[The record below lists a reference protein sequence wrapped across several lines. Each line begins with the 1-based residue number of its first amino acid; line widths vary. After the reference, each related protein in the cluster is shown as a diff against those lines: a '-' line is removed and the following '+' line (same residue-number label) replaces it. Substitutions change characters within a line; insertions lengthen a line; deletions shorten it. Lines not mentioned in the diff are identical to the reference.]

1 MTDANAR
8 AVTEVCQRLDGIP
21 LALELAAA
29 RVKALPVEKLN
40 DGLDQAGPLFRD
52 LGAPVNTFPRT
63 DFGQTVRRMNLI
75 ASDLTLL
82 TQSLRD
88 PNGRLNTDGSLQK
101 FVTRPDL
108 YENMNRMA
116 VSGAYAFDGIKPI
129 LASFRVFAEKI
140 SRDPSSLA
148 KGALSR

>member
-1 MTDANAR
+1 MT
-8 AVTEVCQRLDGIP
+8 
-21 LALELAAA
+21 
-29 RVKALPVEKLN
+29 
-40 DGLDQAGPLFRD
+40 QA
-52 LGAPVNTFPRT
+52 
-63 DFGQTVRRMNLI
+63 
-75 ASDLTLL
+75 
-82 TQSLRD
+82 LRD

-129 LASFRVFAEKI
+129 LASFRVFADKI

-148 KGALSR
+148 KGALAR